1 MRIKIIDAFTE
12 RPFAGNPAAVCL
24 LEGPDWPAERWMR
37 QVAREMNLSE
47 TAFVRPLPAEE
58 VVRAGAEWALRW
70 FTPVTEVP
78 LCGHGTLAT
87 AHALRT
93 EGLIDD
99 GPARF
104 STLSGVLTAATRT
117 DGTICLDFPAATL
130 QSVEIPAGLEEAL
143 GTRVVGCWTTG
154 ALDVLVALLRSE
166 HSVRG
171 LSPDLAAVTCQDARG
186 VVVTAQAEDAS
197 DGYDFV
203 SRYFAPAAGV
213 AEDPVTG
220 SAHTALAPLW
230 AERLDRPDGVLTGYQ
245 ASPRGGLIRCE
256 LRTNGIPPAEGRG
269 RVLLSGHAVTV
280 LDGTLHSTP

>member
-47 TAFVRPLPAEE
+47 TAFVRPLSGEE
-58 VVRAGAEWALRW
+58 AARAGAEWALRW

-93 EGLIDD
+93 EGLAD
-99 GPARF
+99 GGLVRF
-104 STLSGVLTAATRT
+104 STLSGVLTADTQS
-117 DGTICLDFPAATL
+117 DGTICLDFPSATL
-130 QSVEIPAGLEEAL
+130 NAIEIPADLEEAL
-143 GTRVVGCWTTG
+143 GARVAGCWTTG
-154 ALDVLVALLRSE
+154 PLNVLLVLLRSE

-171 LSPDLAAVTCQDARG
+171 LSPDLAAVTRQDARG
-186 VVVTAQAEDAS
+186 VVVTAPAEDPS

-220 SAHTALAPLW
+220 SAHTALAPFW
-230 AERLDRPDGVLTGYQ
+230 ADRLERPAHPDGVLTGYQ

-256 LRTNGIPPAEGRG
+256 LRAD

-280 LDGTLHSTP
+280 VDGTLHSTP